1 MATQPNTGST
11 SYSSSDRSK
20 GGVTSG
26 LSSHSSAS
34 GSTSGNIASGSAV
47 SGSATGS
54 MSGGANQG
62 SLTSSLANAV
72 DPRTMDRLNHFKDEA
87 WDKASVY
94 FDQSKTYIRS
104 NPFYFIGGAA
114 LLGYLIGSMVGKSR
128 SQSLNDRSQSL

>member
-34 GSTSGNIASGSAV
+34 GSTSGNIASGST
-47 SGSATGS
+47 SGSI
-54 MSGGANQG
+54 SGGANQG
-62 SLTSSLANAV
+62 GLTSSLADAV
-72 DPRTMDRLNHFKDEA
+72 DPRTMDRLNHLKDEA

-94 FDQSKTYIRS
+94 FDQSKSYVRS

-114 LLGYLIGSMVGKSR
+114 LLGYFLGSMMGKSR
-128 SQSLNDRSQSL
+128 SQSLYDRSQSL